1 VLKTLNIFK
10 QLWVSIFSPK
20 DIASF
25 QNQGIGK
32 TILYV
37 FFISLIAFLPSA
49 FYFSTMIVDGID
61 AMHETVSEDLPAF
74 EIKNGT
80 LTTEEDEPFS
90 LNKNGYQIFVDGTGA
105 LTPEKVADEADEA
118 VALLKSDLVFVSGGN
133 VQSSPYSVLE
143 GDNQEISTWLDSV
156 ESVLPIIIPL
166 LLLILYLF
174 TASGI
179 FIKVTILAA
188 FGLFFKNALG
198 RPLSYRHLWRI
209 SAYSITLA
217 TIFFTIMDAFQAIV
231 PFASIISWFVTLMM
245 LYLSIKETSANKM
258 GN

>member
-1 VLKTLNIFK
+1 MNIFK
-10 QLWVSIFSPK
+10 QLWVSLYSPK

-37 FFISLIAFLPSA
+37 FFVSLIAFLPSA
-49 FYFSTMIVDGID
+49 YYFGTMMVDGID
-61 AMHETVSEDLPAF
+61 AMHETVSEDLPQF

-80 LTTEEDEPFS
+80 LTTENGEPFAM
-90 LNKNGYQIFVDGTGA
+90 NKNGYQIFVDGTGT
-105 LTPEKVADEADEA
+105 LTAEKVAAKSDEA
-118 VALLKSDLVFVSGGN
+118 VALLKSELVFVSGGN
-133 VQSSPYSVLE
+133 VQSSPYSLLE

-156 ESVLPIIIPL
+156 ESVLPIILPL

-188 FGLFFKNALG
+188 FGLLFKNALG
-198 RPLSYRHLWRI
+198 RSSSYRHLWRI
-209 SAYSITLA
+209 GAYSITLS
-217 TIFFTIMDAFQAIV
+217 TIFFTIMDSFQATV
-231 PFASIISWFVTLMM
+231 PFASFISWFVTLMM
-245 LYLSIKETSANKM
+245 LYLSIKETPANKKLD
-258 GN
+258 